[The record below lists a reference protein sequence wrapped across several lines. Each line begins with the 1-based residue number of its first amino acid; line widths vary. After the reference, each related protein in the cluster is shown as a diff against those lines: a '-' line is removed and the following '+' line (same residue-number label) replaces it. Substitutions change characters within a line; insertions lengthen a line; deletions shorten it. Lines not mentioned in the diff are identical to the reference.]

1 MSRLDIFTIAVVVIC
16 VAAIVFLLYRTT
28 DLFKSKDALTEGQ
41 NTESL
46 YEDDGTT
53 GDDYSD
59 DPYYS
64 DTTASEFDFLSD
76 TTEEAAP
83 ASTTAK
89 PATTTT
95 PPATTTKPA
104 TTTTPPATKPSAPAA
119 TKPAP
124 APAESKP
131 LENID
136 EMSSSG
142 GNYLVLAGAFT
153 VMSNAEAHARRLEKM
168 GFSNAKV
175 ALFNKGKYATVL
187 VDRFESKSEASAL
200 VNRLTE
206 KGVESYVQTKR

>member
-28 DLFKSKDALTEGQ
+28 DLFKSKDALTEPQ

-76 TTEEAAP
+76 TTEKPAP
-83 ASTTAK
+83 AS
-89 PATTTT
+89 
-95 PPATTTKPA
+95 TTTKPA
-104 TTTTPPATKPSAPAA
+104 TTTTTAPVTKPAAPAV

-124 APAESKP
+124 AQAESKP

-153 VMSNAEAHARRLEKM
+153 VMSNAEAHAKRVEKM
-168 GFSNAKV
+168 GFSGARV

-187 VDRFESKSEASAL
+187 VDRFESKSEATAL
-200 VNRLTE
+200 VNRLTG
-206 KGVESYVQTKR
+206 KGVEAYVHTKR

>member
-28 DLFKSKDALTEGQ
+28 DLFKSKDALTEPQ

-76 TTEEAAP
+76 TAEEAAP
-83 ASTTAK
+83 ASTTTK
-89 PATTTT
+89 PST
-95 PPATTTKPA
+95 TTTKPS
-104 TTTTPPATKPSAPAA
+104 TTTTAPATKPSAPAA
-119 TKPAP
+119 TTPAP
-124 APAESKP
+124 AKTESKP

-153 VMSNAEAHARRLEKM
+153 VMSNAEAHAKRLEKM

-206 KGVESYVQTKR
+206 KGVEAYVQTKR

>member
-28 DLFKSKDALTEGQ
+28 DLFKSKDALTEPQ

-83 ASTTAK
+83 ASTTTK
-89 PATTTT
+89 PATT

-104 TTTTPPATKPSAPAA
+104 TTTTAPATKPSAPAA

-153 VMSNAEAHARRLEKM
+153 VMSNAEAHAKRVEKM
-168 GFSNAKV
+168 GFPGARV

-206 KGVESYVQTKR
+206 KGVEAYVHTKR